1 MTRASIQVER
11 PHRLLPVWALVLATL
26 LVGCIGEE
34 REQQLGDELAAE
46 LNLSLP
52 LVSDD
57 AVLFHIA
64 EVGSR
69 IVEVSDRPEQ
79 EYTFYLVNSD
89 IVNAFSLPGG
99 HIYLT
104 RALLERTESAAEL
117 AGVIAHEVAHV
128 AARHGVRRL
137 EREMRSGSL
146 ITAMY
151 EIFLGG
157 EPALLDNPA
166 VRLSEQL
173 GSGLHSRSDEREADR
188 HAVRY
193 LVQAGYSPEAYISFL
208 QTIAEDDE
216 DAPAAAEWFSTH
228 PSTDSRIALAREKI
242 ETLEGAVD
250 KERAGSQDDRAAHR
264 AFLVR
269 LSLLPEPL
277 TFSHGR

>member
-1 MTRASIQVER
+1 VER
-11 PHRLLPVWALVLATL
+11 PRRLLPVWALVLATL

-52 LVSDD
+52 LVRDD
-57 AVLFHIA
+57 AVISHLD
-64 EVGSR
+64 EVGAR

-79 EYTFYLVNSD
+79 RYTFYLVNSD

-104 RALLERTESAAEL
+104 RALLERTESPSEL

-166 VRLSEQL
+166 VRLGERL
-173 GSGLHSRSDEREADR
+173 GSGLHSRADEREADR

-193 LVQAGYSPEAYISFL
+193 LVHAGFTPEAYVTFL
-208 QTIAEDDE
+208 QTIAKDDPE
-216 DAPAAAEWFSTH
+216 LPAAAEWFSTH
-228 PSTDSRIALAREKI
+228 PSTDSRISLAREKI
-242 ETLEGAVD
+242 DEMEIAGGEELSGSRVD
-250 KERAGSQDDRAAHR
+250 RDAHR

-277 TFSHGR
+277 TFSAGR